1 MDVLLRVLKTAFKGL
16 VWRRLGA
23 KDIALM
29 AVMIAVTTVFTLA
42 IRVPIMAQEYLNF
55 SDVAIV
61 FASLAFGPWVGL
73 VAGGVGTALA
83 DLVGGYAQWAPL
95 SFLAHGVEG
104 LAIGWLVRRRTL
116 PHMLFGWAVGS
127 LVMVAVYY
135 IGNALFISNDWR
147 LPLPAVLL
155 NLGQAVAGA
164 LVGIPLYFAVRR
176 AYPPVEQMGRP
187 VSWTEEEPP
196 SP

>member
-1 MDVLLRVLKTAFKGL
+1 MSTSGGSRF
-16 VWRRLGA
+16 GA
-23 KDIALM
+23 SCVALA
-29 AVMIAVTTVFTLA
+29 AVMIAVTTVFTIL
-42 IRVPIMAQEYLNF
+42 IRVPIPATQGYFNF

-95 SFLAHGVEG
+95 SFLAHGLEG
-104 LAIGWLVRRRTL
+104 LVIGMLVRRRTL
-116 PHMLFGWAVGS
+116 PHMLLGWAAGSVVMIGLYYLGSALVLVGDWVVP
-127 LVMVAVYY
+127 LAEMPINLLQAAV
-135 IGNALFISNDWR
+135 
-147 LPLPAVLL
+147 
-155 NLGQAVAGA
+155 GA
-164 LVGIPLYFAVRR
+164 LVGIPLYYAVRR

-187 VSWTEEEPP
+187 VTWTEEEPP